1 MVYCTAS
8 EIRLITNLTTSD
20 ISDADLTNLI
30 IEATK
35 YLNSKINV
43 PVVREEIFYID
54 ETRENK
60 IDGLTT
66 KYYIQNWFE
75 KYLADSDFDGDVDA
89 SDLTVYAVDSNGTET
104 EATISSIDTSEK
116 SFTLSTAY
124 TSGYR
129 LYVSYEWC
137 YRNPATPDALIALAC
152 KFITAS
158 LAYAKINIGRAPSLS
173 FGNQR
178 IMRHMDSFRIYME
191 KAEEIIEEINYKGAN
206 LKQAPTF

>member
-104 EATISSIDTSEK
+104 EATISSIDASEK